1 MTQACVTQCGQD
13 GQGGQGG
20 QGQGEQGGQG
30 GQVEQGGQGKQVGS
44 KDLAWVMLM
53 PVIVRNCEE
62 FILVR

>member
-13 GQGGQGG
+13 EQG
-20 QGQGEQGGQG
+20 GQGEQGGQDGQG
-30 GQVEQGGQGKQVGS
+30 GQGEQGGQGKQVGS